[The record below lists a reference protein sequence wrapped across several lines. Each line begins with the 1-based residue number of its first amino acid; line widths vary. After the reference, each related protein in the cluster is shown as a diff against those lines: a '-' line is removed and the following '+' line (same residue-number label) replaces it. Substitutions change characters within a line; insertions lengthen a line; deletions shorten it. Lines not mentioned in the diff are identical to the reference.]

1 MYGAMISL
9 ILTILMFAFSLAF
22 KVTGKLRLSIP
33 IIYFI
38 LLKTVFYQFE
48 RDYKFLSNL
57 ILYAL
62 VALVLI
68 SWIYSLI
75 KAIQNKRQ
83 ERFLAGDAEWQIQKA
98 KEMGIPLDNIKFDE
112 KGNMLD
118 PRTGKP
124 IVYHDSVAE

>member
-9 ILTILMFAFSLAF
+9 ILTILMFVFSLAF
-22 KVTGKLRLSIP
+22 KVAGKLRLSIP
-33 IIYFI
+33 IIYFV

-48 RDYKFLSNL
+48 RDYKLISNL
-57 ILYAL
+57 ILYGL

-83 ERFLAGDAEWQIQKA
+83 ERFLADDAKWQIQKA
-98 KEMGIPLDNIKFDE
+98 REMGIPLDNIEFDDQ
-112 KGNMLD
+112 GSLLD